1 MLESTKVPALT
12 RAIEILNL
20 IGRIGPCSAATI
32 IAELGIPKSTVYL
45 NSCSQIL
52 QEVYL

>member
-20 IGRIGPCSAATI
+20 IGRIGLAARRR
-32 IAELGIPKSTVYL
+32 
-45 NSCSQIL
+45 
-52 QEVYL
+52 